1 MTTVLDDGTV
11 QAMQVLYDDT
21 LEYPWHVI
29 QRDKTIT
36 YQCFLLCICTF
47 FLLFVLYI

>member
-1 MTTVLDDGTV
+1 VLNDGTV
-11 QAMQVLYDDT
+11 QAAGVVSLYDDT
-21 LEYPWHVI
+21 LEYSLRVI

-36 YQCFLLCICTF
+36 YQCFLLFICTF